1 MEKVVNIEK
10 CFAMF
15 GDTYSPKIVAE
26 LNGQNVL
33 LVRCEGDKVPWHTHD
48 DEDEMF
54 FVLEGTLNVF
64 ERDQSVT
71 LHAGEFII
79 VRKGIEHRVVPQGHV
94 KLMLFEPSGIAH
106 TGKVKAEITLDRY
119 ERLDPEP

>member
-10 CFAMF
+10 CFDRF
-15 GDTYSPKIVAE
+15 SDTFSPKIVSE

-48 DEDEMF
+48 NEDEMF
-54 FVLEGTLNVF
+54 FVIEGTLDVL
-64 ERDQSVT
+64 ERGQSATVQ
-71 LHAGEFII
+71 AGEFII
-79 VRKGIEHRVVPQGHV
+79 VRKGTEHRVVPQGHV
-94 KLMLFEPSGIAH
+94 KLMLFEPTGIAH

-119 ERLDPEP
+119 ERLEP